1 MAQPIEPMAMDTDTD
16 DIAII
21 LVPLKD
27 NGASVK
33 PAPTHIDTTS
43 LSKEGLEALR
53 KHDPFLYYSIP
64 GVRTAACLNE
74 RVVMSP
80 LKTIKPP
87 ISVERRSCVSVECD
101 ILQLLRSKYGDERK
115 RKRIEIENR
124 SDAPVHTRRQRRWS
138 FTYGAAFQQAF

>member
-1 MAQPIEPMAMDTDTD
+1 MAQSIEPMAMDTD
-16 DIAII
+16 DITII
-21 LVPLKD
+21 IVPLKD
-27 NGASVK
+27 DEASVK

-43 LSKEGLEALR
+43 LSKEGLEALK

-80 LKTIKPP
+80 LKPIKPP

-101 ILQLLRSKYGDERK
+101 ILQLLRSKYGD
-115 RKRIEIENR
+115 
-124 SDAPVHTRRQRRWS
+124 
-138 FTYGAAFQQAF
+138 

>member
-1 MAQPIEPMAMDTDTD
+1 MTMD
-16 DIAII
+16 DITII

-33 PAPTHIDTTS
+33 PASTHIDTTS

-101 ILQLLRSKYGDERK
+101 ILHLLRSKYGDEGK
-115 RKRIEIENR
+115 RKRMEIENR

-138 FTYGAAFQQAF
+138 FTYGAA

>member
-1 MAQPIEPMAMDTDTD
+1 MAQPAEPMTMDTDDNIT
-16 DIAII
+16 II

-27 NGASVK
+27 NGASLK

-80 LKTIKPP
+80 LKPIKPP

-101 ILQLLRSKYGDERK
+101 IL
-115 RKRIEIENR
+115 N
-124 SDAPVHTRRQRRWS
+124 
-138 FTYGAAFQQAF
+138 